1 MAMCP
6 RNVFPNPLRQACWKN
21 AFDRLLCSKSQKGG
35 MGPGLVYG
43 EPHVTLVLSQTSV
56 DRFFPT
62 ITAVIYKIILTI
74 AKGLIKT
81 VVSIQSIRNVCH
93 TVCTQSIRFISIIP
107 TL

>member
-1 MAMCP
+1 
-6 RNVFPNPLRQACWKN
+6 
-21 AFDRLLCSKSQKGG
+21 
-35 MGPGLVYG
+35 MGTGLVYG
-43 EPHVTLVLSQTSV
+43 ETHVIPALSQTSV

-62 ITAVIYKIILTI
+62 LTAVIYKIVLTI

-81 VVSIQSIRNVCH
+81 VVSIQSLWNVCH

>member
-1 MAMCP
+1 
-6 RNVFPNPLRQACWKN
+6 
-21 AFDRLLCSKSQKGG
+21 
-35 MGPGLVYG
+35 MGLGLVYG

-93 TVCTQSIRFISIIP
+93 TVCTQSIIFISIIP